1 MRNQIMTFNTF
12 YLIVF
17 LLLFAPCVTAMAQE
31 QEVEEEAA
39 AAQEAS
45 EAKAEVVEKIKKEQ
59 EEIEAGGYFSYNPE
73 GRRDPFVSIIE
84 EFWYKKKGPRPKGI
98 AGMLISEID
107 LVGIV
112 KDPAGDIAFFHGS
125 DNKGYFLRVGDEVYD
140 GKLLQ
145 IDKNSGA
152 ATFRQQMDD
161 PRLIKPFRDVI
172 KRLRP
177 LEEDTK

>member
-1 MRNQIMTFNTF
+1 MRKQITTFNAF

-17 LLLFAPCVTAMAQE
+17 LLLFTPCLTAMAQE
-31 QEVEEEAA
+31 QEGEEEAT
-39 AAQEAS
+39 AQEAS
-45 EAKAEVVEKIKKEQ
+45 EVKAEVVEKIKKEQ
-59 EEIEAGGYFSYNPE
+59 EEVDAGGYFSYNPE
-73 GRRDPFVSIIE
+73 GRRDPFVSVIE
-84 EFWYKKKGPRPKGI
+84 DFWYKKKGPRPKGI

-107 LVGIV
+107 LVGIA

-125 DNKGYFLRVGDEVYD
+125 DNKGYFLRAGDEVYD
-140 GKLLQ
+140 GKLLK
-145 IDKNSGA
+145 IDKISGA